1 VEYSRWAPRYARIAS
16 ELGYDLARER
26 SAAEALAALLPTEAR
41 DSPFQRCRARITGRT
56 AIVVGLA
63 PGAGAP
69 PLHLLRGS
77 ASPSV
82 VLAADGAA
90 APCLASGIV
99 PDLVVTDLDGPVPS
113 EIAANARGSLVVVH
127 AHADN
132 REPVARWVPEFTGA
146 LAGSWAGPPTESL
159 LDVGGFTD
167 GDRAAYLAEAG
178 GARSI
183 LLWGFAFDRAEER
196 DPVERTRKLRK
207 LAFARDAIGFLAAS
221 SSVPLEEWRPDGSR
235 RPIQGGAAERSTQ

>member
-82 VLAADGAA
+82 
-90 APCLASGIV
+90 V